1 MADTRRPDKGSVKIY
16 EHWQAGG
23 VIGHSWDVFFG
34 DGTHRAFEEER
45 PARDAA
51 SRWSLAHHVSV
62 WLTET
67 QGTKWR
73 LVTGPSSTSALS
85 R

>member
-1 MADTRRPDKGSVKIY
+1 MAELRRPPKGSVKIY

-34 DGTHRAFEEER
+34 DGTHRAYEEEQ

-51 SRWSLAHHVSV
+51 KQWGEAHNVSV
-62 WLTET
+62 WITASR
-67 QGTKWR
+67 GTAWR
-73 LVTGPSSTSALS
+73 LLANPKLSSRS
-85 R
+85 